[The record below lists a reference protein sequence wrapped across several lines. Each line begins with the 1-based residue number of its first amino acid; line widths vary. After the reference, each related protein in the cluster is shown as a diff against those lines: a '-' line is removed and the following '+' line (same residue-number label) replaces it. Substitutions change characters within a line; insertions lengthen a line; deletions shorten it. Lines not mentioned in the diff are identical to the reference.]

1 MIKKLFLFTLL
12 VSSFLVISCSNED
25 TTGSTGTETRVGT
38 GIDLKYAGEIYEAL
52 NVQKKNGTVLSV
64 LRITISND
72 GGYKLFY
79 VETSDANTYN
89 GEVVPKEIFKVSD
102 TKYNT
107 EFFGEVT
114 RTFEFASDG
123 STLTLHEPN
132 SYNEDIVLTKK

>member
-1 MIKKLFLFTLL
+1 MMKKLFLFTLL

-38 GIDLKYAGEIYEAL
+38 GIDLKYAGAIYEAL

-64 LRITISND
+64 FRITISNE

-79 VETSDANTYN
+79 VEEVSGASYN
-89 GEVVPKEIFKVSD
+89 GETYPNEVLKFSD
-102 TKYNT
+102 TKYGN
-107 EFFGEVT
+107 VYSDV
-114 RTFEFASDG
+114 TFEFSIDG

-132 SYNEDIVLTKK
+132 SYNEDVVLTKK